1 MRTQAGVVVVQGR
14 AVRANRVVI
23 STHVEEHM
31 RVIQWWLRANAHEL
45 FGANFDGFYTVAVVE
60 VWYDFIGH
68 LFAKL
73 HGT

>member
-1 MRTQAGVVVVQGR
+1 
-14 AVRANRVVI
+14 
-23 STHVEEHM
+23 M
-31 RVIQWWLRANAHEL
+31 RVIQWWLCADAHEL